1 MNPLSNDS
9 WRIHAMGDRAMIIE
23 LGDRVDPQINQTVRA
38 VADALL
44 AAPLE
49 GVIDVVPAFT
59 TVTIHYRP
67 EDVETAGG
75 DELPHRTVSRWLES
89 VLKRGVTAESEGARI
104 VEVPVCYGGD
114 FGPDLNDVAEKC
126 KLTPTQVIELHAAS
140 PHLVYMLGFAP
151 GFPYLGGLDERLAMP
166 RRATPRTR
174 VPAGTV
180 AIAREQTAIYSIE
193 TPGGWNLLG
202 RTPVTLFTPRSDPPC
217 LLRPGDRVRFVPIP
231 LERYNTLL
239 AQAAEE
245 R

>member
-1 MNPLSNDS
+1 
-9 WRIHAMGDRAMIIE
+9 MGDRAMMIE
-23 LGDRVDPQINQTVRA
+23 LGDRVDPRINQTVRA

-44 AAPLE
+44 ASPLE
-49 GVIDVVPAFT
+49 GVVDVVPAFT

-67 EDVETAGG
+67 ERIATRGAD
-75 DELPHRTVSRWLES
+75 DLPHRRVARWIETVLD
-89 VLKRGVTAESEGARI
+89 RGIATDIAAERT
-104 VEVPVCYGGD
+104 VDVPVCYGGE
-114 FGPDLNDVAEKC
+114 FGPDLDDVAARCE
-126 KLTPTQVIELHAAS
+126 LTPSQVIEIHAAS

-202 RTPVTLFTPRSDPPC
+202 RTPVTLFAPLADPPC
-217 LLRPGDRVRFVPIP
+217 LLRPGDRVRFVPIS
-231 LERYNTLL
+231 LDRYNTLH
-239 AQAAEE
+239 AMASEGA
-245 R
+245 